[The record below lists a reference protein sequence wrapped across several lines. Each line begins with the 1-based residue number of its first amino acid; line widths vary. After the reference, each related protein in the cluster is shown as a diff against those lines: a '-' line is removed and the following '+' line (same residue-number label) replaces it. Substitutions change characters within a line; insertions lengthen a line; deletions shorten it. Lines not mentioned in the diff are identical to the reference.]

1 MNIFGLVDSSIAV
14 ISDDDGS
21 IDTAGSTPR
30 ETKRHMP
37 NSPPRPS
44 NLLLRKKL
52 RQGSPHRIKNGASI
66 SSSSSTNDVP
76 STPESPAMPSLVP
89 STPSTTERILAARD
103 KRQTLVKERVESVA
117 EDIDRRTTA
126 ALIRAE
132 SHLQSKVIKANRC
145 DERLGMVQEKKLFLE
160 TERRVTIETTTQ
172 QRTELALKRA
182 ESVLEE
188 RRAKARPSIERV
200 TEVRERKYSIES
212 ERALTLQS
220 SLAAKS
226 KQADLRAKQSLQRRQ
241 NRARQ
246 QDRIARVKA
255 RRSLQEYERR
265 TALLSSLDHKVE
277 RASRKK
283 TQVLK
288 DRRSKA
294 REKIRRAQSVAR
306 KVKAARA
313 IQRAAK
319 RKLLGQD
326 QPELNS
332 SANNSTLSQK
342 EAAVRLIQAF
352 PAWKNRVI
360 ASRFSKSDADYIM
373 PCDALMTLV
382 GIIEGKDG
390 EKVSFEE
397 LRGKMM
403 HPATIQAASIFLEGL
418 GQPSQLN
425 DRTLLSAFLIA
436 THPAEVL
443 DDEQDKIA
451 NALARVS
458 LAFVASIQD
467 FSDVTA
473 SGTAVED
480 GKVRDC
486 ISLVHSKAIAY
497 RELFRL
503 WKDADLDKLIGNMSK
518 SAEQSWMA
526 YLSSSE
532 ALAYI
537 ADVLQDENGHHDP
550 LASIR
555 MRHEASRDGSRSH
568 IKRLRVSLNKL
579 MGSEEAR
586 QLVKNA
592 KERALRQIVEE
603 GIIANLK
610 EEVDEQLQQG
620 QGSSSPS
627 SSRRGVE
634 APEDASLA
642 DAEAI
647 DGVPSGIL
655 DNEEL
660 VHRILLTDPSDFYQL
675 SWNGSTVDDAS
686 VDGFMTRWTEDGNS
700 TETTPGISPE
710 QQIADSMR
718 RAFFDG
724 IVDDMKDGKLEA
736 VKRLILDL
744 HEMMRKLIPNRTDL
758 HSHLSNEEVESAR
771 DADSLF
777 NLLLASANALA
788 NNLES
793 PARASSTLEW
803 IRLSSGA
810 DAEAH
815 CMYGFASKEAYIVA
829 SCAFLL
835 FKAEVCQMDIANH
848 QLTKVAPMIQS
859 SGSEYELRRFRDR
872 YGLGDSPS
880 IGDLKEKL
888 PATHAWI
895 VGALSSAEAQ
905 VEISRANSTAKRY
918 ACLKSRG
925 FVDSLL
931 FASNQ
936 LAMPEIYATDT
947 SQIAHIRN
955 EARFAVIGS
964 ALGLHISNVARA
976 DPSVFATVPLSSS
989 LLEEKRQ
996 ALDAALRANYSS
1008 QREFS
1013 LAVASVAISFVL
1025 ALTGESS
1032 LTPGEEKSLRNS
1044 VGAVLRGFDPVL
1056 KLLDNRIKQFMRNL
1070 CKWQPCTSVPIPMQ
1084 TGRSVL
1090 GGAEGQS
1097 NAGSTKAL
1105 FMADAMKEAS
1115 KSGFSLY
1122 SDKLVDA
1129 GDLAYRVADVSIK
1142 SYGDAILDRL
1152 LVDSALGTPTQ

>member
-66 SSSSSTNDVP
+66 SSSSTNNFP
-76 STPESPAMPSLVP
+76 SPPESPAMPSLVP

-265 TALLSSLDHKVE
+265 TAFLSSLDHKVE

-288 DRRSKA
+288 DRRIKA

-319 RKLLGQD
+319 WKLLGQD

-332 SANNSTLSQK
+332 SPNSSTLSQK
-342 EAAVRLIQAF
+342 EAAVLIQTY

-373 PCDALMTLV
+373 PRDALMTLV

-397 LRGKMM
+397 LHGKMM
-403 HPATIQAASIFLEGL
+403 HPATIQAASVFLEGL

-451 NALARVS
+451 NALARAS
-458 LAFVASIQD
+458 LALVASIQD
-467 FSDVTA
+467 FSDIAA
-473 SGTAVED
+473 SGTAAVED
-480 GKVRDC
+480 GKVHDC

-497 RELFRL
+497 GELFRL
-503 WKDADLDKLIGNMSK
+503 WKDADLDKLIGNISK

-603 GIIANLK
+603 GVIANLK

-620 QGSSSPS
+620 QESSSPS

-642 DAEAI
+642 DAETI
-647 DGVPSGIL
+647 DEVPSEIL

-660 VHRILLTDPSDFYQL
+660 VHRILLTDPSDFHQL

-710 QQIADSMR
+710 QQIADNMR

-724 IVDDMKDGKLEA
+724 IIDDMKDGKLEP

-758 HSHLSNEEVESAR
+758 HSHLSDEEVESAR

-810 DAEAH
+810 DAEAQY
-815 CMYGFASKEAYIVA
+815 MYGFASKEAYIVS

-835 FKAEVCQMDIANH
+835 FKAEVCQMDIANY
-848 QLTKVAPMIQS
+848 QLTKVAPMIHS

-888 PATHAWI
+888 PATYAWI
-895 VGALSSAEAQ
+895 VGALSSSEGQ

-918 ACLKSRG
+918 ACLKTRG

-931 FASNQ
+931 FTSNQ
-936 LAMPEIYATDT
+936 LAMPEIYATDA
-947 SQIAHIRN
+947 SRIAHIRN

-1032 LTPGEEKSLRNS
+1032 LTPGEEKLLRNS

-1056 KLLDNRIKQFMRNL
+1056 KLLDNRVKQFMRNL

-1122 SDKLVDA
+1122 SDKLVDT